1 MAKYRNYW
9 AYSIGCFLVWA
20 VLVAVVVAKGN
31 KDATRNILLVFG
43 GWSIAWVSTTI
54 ARFVYP
60 PPKRW
65 LTAHSDALIRAV
77 PDNGRPVESDP

>member
-9 AYSIGCFLVWA
+9 VYSIGCFLVWA
-20 VLVAVVVAKGN
+20 VHLAVVAAKGN
-31 KDATRNILLVFG
+31 KATTHNHLLVFD
-43 GWSIAWVSTTI
+43 GWTIAWVSTTI

-65 LTAHSDALIRAV
+65 LRAST
-77 PDNGRPVESDP
+77 PAS

>member
-1 MAKYRNYW
+1 
-9 AYSIGCFLVWA
+9 VWGILLAA
-20 VLVAVVVAKGN
+20 VAAKGN
-31 KDATRNILLVFG
+31 GHTTDKILLIFG

-65 LTAHSDALIRAV
+65 LETNTAS
-77 PDNGRPVESDP
+77 S

>member
-9 AYSIGCFLVWA
+9 TYSIACSVVWS
-20 VLVAVVVAKGN
+20 VILAVVAASGSRDKVHN
-31 KDATRNILLVFG
+31 VLLVFG
-43 GWSIAWVSTTI
+43 GWAIAWVSTTI

-65 LTAHSDALIRAV
+65 LKANSAA
-77 PDNGRPVESDP
+77 P

>member
-9 AYSIGCFLVWA
+9 VYSLGCFLVWA
-20 VLVAVVVAKGN
+20 VLLSVVAAKGN
-31 KDATRNILLVFG
+31 KTTTHNFLLVFG
-43 GWSIAWVSTTI
+43 GWAIAWVSTTI

-65 LTAHSDALIRAV
+65 LRA
-77 PDNGRPVESDP
+77 DPSTP